1 MIPVVSANTQGYSQ
15 TTGIPVEWWCT
26 GDVYSWDLMRIYP
39 IQIMWIIRKTFRHRF
54 GIPSVA
60 WTTMNRCFDARKIL
74 SPYGQM
80 IIQEYGQGTKCGD
93 HQKMYQNVLLPT
105 QQRALVRIDR
115 GPANV
120 RGRQNDVETFFWDEK
135 KWCFPELL
143 KIFPTFLGFSEFFLE
158 ICFMSCRCMRM
169 SVP

>member
-1 MIPVVSANTQGYSQ
+1 
-15 TTGIPVEWWCT
+15 
-26 GDVYSWDLMRIYP
+26 
-39 IQIMWIIRKTFRHRF
+39 
-54 GIPSVA
+54 
-60 WTTMNRCFDARKIL
+60 
-74 SPYGQM
+74 M

-135 KWCFPELL
+135 KIMFPRAFED
-143 KIFPTFLGFSEFFLE
+143 ISNFPWFFWVFLGNLFHV
-158 ICFMSCRCMRM
+158 M
-169 SVP
+169 SVHENVCALGHCLELVRR